1 MIEKIKAY
9 VGKYHMLE
17 KGDIVLAGVSGG
29 ADSICLLFV
38 LLKLQKEIPFALR
51 VVHVNHGLRGAQ
63 AKRDEEYV
71 AKVCRQENIP
81 CKVFCENVELIAK
94 KRRQSIEEAGRE
106 VRRSCFEQA
115 ASEWGAGK
123 IALAHHMEDNAETLL
138 MHLVRGS
145 ALKGLGGIYPVTG
158 KYIRPLLGVGR
169 KEIEQYLEQRNI
181 AFCQDDTNEE
191 TIYIRNKIRHK
202 VLPVL
207 QNEIN
212 GKSVLHMNQAMDELR
227 EVQAYM
233 ETQVEMLYQRAVQM
247 NGDAFL
253 VKEDEMRKEPDVL
266 KRMLLHRVLTQA
278 ADASKDI
285 GRVHVENCISL
296 FDRQVG
302 KEVILPYG
310 LLARKGYEGIR
321 IIGKVEKEPTGT
333 QMSAEKEAISFKIIE
348 NMSESPV
355 IPQKTY
361 TKWFDYD
368 IIKDTVEIRTRR
380 PGDYLV
386 IDEKGNRQKLKSYF
400 INEKIPKEKRDSI
413 LLAADGSHV
422 LWVIGYRMSS
432 AAKIQR
438 NTKRILEIQINGGE
452 NDGRDN

>member
-71 AKVCRQENIP
+71 EKICRQENIP

-94 KRRQSIEEAGRE
+94 KRRQSIEEAGRA

-169 KEIEQYLEQRNI
+169 K
-181 AFCQDDTNEE
+181 
-191 TIYIRNKIRHK
+191 
-202 VLPVL
+202 
-207 QNEIN
+207 
-212 GKSVLHMNQAMDELR
+212 
-227 EVQAYM
+227 
-233 ETQVEMLYQRAVQM
+233 
-247 NGDAFL
+247 
-253 VKEDEMRKEPDVL
+253 
-266 KRMLLHRVLTQA
+266 
-278 ADASKDI
+278 
-285 GRVHVENCISL
+285 
-296 FDRQVG
+296 DRTVFG
-302 KEVILPYG
+302 AKKHCILPG
-310 LLARKGYEGIR
+310 
-321 IIGKVEKEPTGT
+321 
-333 QMSAEKEAISFKIIE
+333 
-348 NMSESPV
+348 
-355 IPQKTY
+355 
-361 TKWFDYD
+361 
-368 IIKDTVEIRTRR
+368 
-380 PGDYLV
+380 
-386 IDEKGNRQKLKSYF
+386 
-400 INEKIPKEKRDSI
+400 
-413 LLAADGSHV
+413 
-422 LWVIGYRMSS
+422 
-432 AAKIQR
+432 
-438 NTKRILEIQINGGE
+438 
-452 NDGRDN
+452 

>member
-1 MIEKIKAY
+1 MIEKVKAY
-9 VGKYHMLE
+9 VRKYHMLE
-17 KGDIVLAGVSGG
+17 KGDIVIAGVSGG

-38 LLKLQKEIPFALR
+38 LRKLQEEIPFALR

-71 AKVCRQENIP
+71 AEICRQEDIP
-81 CKVFCENVELIAK
+81 CKVFYENVELIAK

-106 VRRSCFEQA
+106 VRRNCFEQA
-115 ASEWGAGK
+115 AAEWGAGK

-158 KYIRPLLGVGR
+158 KYIRPLLGTAR
-169 KEIEQYLEQRNI
+169 QEIEQYLEQRSI
-181 AFCQDDTNEE
+181 TFCQDDTNEE
-191 TIYIRNKIRHK
+191 TVYIRNKIRHK

-233 ETQVEMLYQRAVQM
+233 DTQVEILYQRAVQVED
-247 NGDAFL
+247 GTFF
-253 VKEDEMRKEPDVL
+253 VKETAIRNEPAVL

-278 ADASKDI
+278 ANARKDI

-296 FDRQVG
+296 FDRWVG

-310 LLARKGYEGIR
+310 LSARKDYEGIR
-321 IIGKVEKEPTGT
+321 IAGKVEKESAEAK
-333 QMSAEKEAISFKIIE
+333 MSAEKMTISFRIIE
-348 NMSESPV
+348 NVSESLV

-368 IIKDTVEIRTRR
+368 IIKNTVEIRTRQ

-413 LLAADGSHV
+413 LLAADGSHI

-452 NDGRDN
+452 N